1 MVVGPGDDSGS
12 KLGNMFLV
20 SLLDMF
26 LNFADDFGSF
36 VFALLFSELVVLAG
50 WGTRTSGL

>member
-1 MVVGPGDDSGS
+1 MVVGPGDDSGL

-26 LNFADDFGSF
+26 LNFAEDFGSL
-36 VFALLFSELVVLAG
+36 VFALLLSELVVLAV